1 MKKVLLSTTA
11 LVAAG
16 LLVTSVAYA
25 GDEEMMEEEM
35 MAGPVSAS
43 VGGYYRVA
51 FGGYSGDGDDGKRGH
66 YIDQNIEINVAG
78 STTLD
83 NGITAGVNIWL
94 DAMNGNNTWGDDISE
109 TRLYLSGT
117 FGTLTLGSFESA
129 AQLGT
134 IWAPGGNGNFGI
146 KSPFFGVGKRP
157 SWQSAVAGASED
169 SFKISYDSPSFNGI
183 SLSASY
189 EPDDNQASYGGR
201 GAEDAGQISEVTS
214 ISLGFTQDVMGGS
227 ASAGIGIEN
236 GTHEMCAANCDAS
249 SIRGGLVI
257 SVDQIS
263 IGGAVLETENLGA
276 STTHTDV
283 GIGWSQGP
291 LGLGVQYGSRDE
303 SGGGS
308 EVTAIN
314 AAYDLGPGVQINS
327 QLAMGSAG
335 DSDFSEFLL
344 GTTISF

>member
-1 MKKVLLSTTA
+1 
-11 LVAAG
+11 
-16 LLVTSVAYA
+16 
-25 GDEEMMEEEM
+25 MEEEM
-35 MAGPVSAS
+35 MAAPVSVS

-51 FGGYSGDGDDGKRGH
+51 FGGYNGDLKDDDDSKRDH
-66 YIDQNIEINVAG
+66 YINQNIEINLAG

-83 NGITAGVNIWL
+83 NGMTAGVNIWL
-94 DAMNGNNTWGDDISE
+94 DAMNGSSPENAGDPTAGDISE
-109 TRLYLSGT
+109 TRLYLSGA

-134 IWAPGGNGNFGI
+134 IWAPGGNSNFGI
-146 KSPFFGVGKRP
+146 KSPFFSAGKRV
-157 SWQSAVAGASED
+157 SWQSAVAGVSED
-169 SFKISYDSPSFNGI
+169 SFKISYDAPSFNGV

-189 EPDDNQASYGGR
+189 EPDDSQVSYASR
-201 GAEDAGQISEVTS
+201 GAEDDKHISEVTS
-214 ISLGFTQDVMGGS
+214 ISLGFTQDIMGGS

-236 GTHEMCAANCDAS
+236 GTYEVCAANCDAS

-257 SVDQIS
+257 SFDQIS
-263 IGGAVLETENLGA
+263 IGASILETDNQGA
-276 STTHTDV
+276 STTDTDV

-291 LGLGVQYGSRDE
+291 LGLGVQYGSRDD
-303 SGGGS
+303 SGVGF

-335 DSDFSEFLL
+335 DKDFSEFLL
-344 GTTISF
+344 GTSILF

>member
-1 MKKVLLSTTA
+1 
-11 LVAAG
+11 
-16 LLVTSVAYA
+16 
-25 GDEEMMEEEM
+25 MEEEM

-51 FGGYSGDGDDGKRGH
+51 FGGYSGDGDDGNRGH
-66 YIDQNIEINVAG
+66 FINQNIEINVAG

-94 DAMNGNNTWGDDISE
+94 NAMNGSGSADANISE

-134 IWAPGGNGNFGI
+134 VWAPGGNGNFGI
-146 KSPFFGVGKRP
+146 KSPFFAAGSRV
-157 SWQSAVAGASED
+157 SWQSAVAGESED

-189 EPDDNQASYGGR
+189 EPDDNQVSYVGR
-201 GAEDAGQISEVTS
+201 GAEDDDQISEVTS

-236 GTHEMCAANCDAS
+236 GTYEVCTANCDAS

-263 IGGAVLETENLGA
+263 IGGSILETENLGA
-276 STTHTDV
+276 SSTETDV

-291 LGLGVQYGSRDE
+291 LGLGVQYGSRDD
-303 SGGGS
+303 SAGGF

-335 DSDFSEFLL
+335 DSGFSEFLL